1 MMKVEMNT
9 SNLTKEVEAV
19 GLRMLEIVKG
29 RLAAQAIGRAL
40 GGGLRPLLK
49 AVKRGVPKK
58 KRKGKRR
65 KHIEAR
71 TGLLKKSF
79 IVKHGVTKKGVPYA
93 LVGPSRSVVKTV
105 SRGTNIKNKKT
116 IDKMP
121 VKYAHLVEYGF
132 LARARKAGIRKRQ
145 SSKLGQK
152 AKKVQRII
160 DLAGFKLSQAAARG
174 ASRVAGALAPV
185 GNILAGGVDRILGS
199 WYDVSKKRRKKFFKK
214 TGAMAGAVKGF
225 VGRIAKRTFAGRTL
239 VKPTN
244 FISNATRSTTG
255 AVADATVKKLE
266 LEMQKLIKSVAGK
279 AARKAAKAATS

>member
-93 LVGPSRSVVKTV
+93 LVGPSRSVKEDVK
-105 SRGTNIKNKKT
+105 RGRKT
-116 IDKMP
+116 IKKWP

-266 LEMQKLIKSVAGK
+266 LEMQKLIDSVAGK
-279 AARKAAKAATS
+279 ARRKAEKAATL

>member
-93 LVGPSRSVVKTV
+93 IVGPSRAVKEDV
-105 SRGTNIKNKKT
+105 KRGRKT
-116 IDKMP
+116 IKKWP

-132 LARARKAGIRKRQ
+132 LARARKAGIRRRQ

-266 LEMQKLIKSVAGK
+266 FEMQKLLKSVEGK
-279 AARKAAKAATS
+279 ARRKAEKAATS

>member
-93 LVGPSRSVVKTV
+93 LVGPSRAVKESIT
-105 SRGTNIKNKKT
+105 RGRKT
-116 IDKMP
+116 IKKWP

-132 LARARKAGIRKRQ
+132 LARARKAGIRRRQ

-174 ASRVAGALAPV
+174 VSRVAGALAPV

-266 LEMQKLIKSVAGK
+266 FEMKKLIDSVAGK
-279 AARKAAKAATS
+279 AKRKAEKAATL

>member
-65 KHIEAR
+65 KHIEPR

-93 LVGPSRSVVKTV
+93 LVGPSRSVKEDVK
-105 SRGTNIKNKKT
+105 RGRKT
-116 IDKMP
+116 IKKWP

-132 LARARKAGIRKRQ
+132 LARARKAGIRRRQ

-266 LEMQKLIKSVAGK
+266 FEMKKLIESVAGK
-279 AARKAAKAATS
+279 ARRKAEKAATS

>member
-93 LVGPSRSVVKTV
+93 LVGPSRSVKEDVK
-105 SRGTNIKNKKT
+105 RGRKT
-116 IDKMP
+116 IKKWP

-266 LEMQKLIKSVAGK
+266 LEMQKLMKSVE
-279 AARKAAKAATS
+279 RKAKRKAEKAATS

>member
-9 SNLTKEVEAV
+9 SNLTKEVETV

-29 RLAAQAIGRAL
+29 RVAAQAIGRAL

-93 LVGPSRSVVKTV
+93 LVGPSRSVKEDVK
-105 SRGTNIKNKKT
+105 RGRKT
-116 IDKMP
+116 IKKWP

-132 LARARKAGIRKRQ
+132 LARARKAGIRRRQ

-279 AARKAAKAATS
+279 AARKAEKAATS

>member
-65 KHIEAR
+65 KHIEPR

-93 LVGPSRSVVKTV
+93 LVGPSRSVKEDVK
-105 SRGTNIKNKKT
+105 RGRKT
-116 IDKMP
+116 IKKWP

-132 LARARKAGIRKRQ
+132 LARARKAGIRRRQ

>member
-1 MMKVEMNT
+1 
-9 SNLTKEVEAV
+9 
-19 GLRMLEIVKG
+19 
-29 RLAAQAIGRAL
+29 
-40 GGGLRPLLK
+40 
-49 AVKRGVPKK
+49 
-58 KRKGKRR
+58 
-65 KHIEAR
+65 
-71 TGLLKKSF
+71 LKKSF

-93 LVGPSRSVVKTV
+93 LVGPSRSVKEDVK
-105 SRGTNIKNKKT
+105 RGRKT
-116 IDKMP
+116 IKKWP

-266 LEMQKLIKSVAGK
+266 LEMKKLIDSVAGK
-279 AARKAAKAATS
+279 ARRKAEKAATS

>member
-65 KHIEAR
+65 KHIEPR

-93 LVGPSRSVVKTV
+93 LVGPSRSVKKDVA
-105 SRGTNIKNKKT
+105 RGKKPKST
-116 IDKMP
+116 IEKWP

-132 LARARKAGIRKRQ
+132 LARARKAGIRRRQ

-266 LEMQKLIKSVAGK
+266 FEMQKLMKSVE
-279 AARKAAKAATS
+279 RKAKRKAEKAATS

>member
-65 KHIEAR
+65 KHIEPR

-93 LVGPSRSVVKTV
+93 LVGPSRSVKEDVK
-105 SRGTNIKNKKT
+105 RGRKT
-116 IDKMP
+116 IKKWP

-132 LARARKAGIRKRQ
+132 LARARKAGIRRRQ

-174 ASRVAGALAPV
+174 ASRVAVALAPV

-255 AVADATVKKLE
+255 AVADATIKKLE
-266 LEMQKLIKSVAGK
+266 FEMQKLLKSVEGK
-279 AARKAAKAATS
+279 ARRKAEKAATS

>member
-93 LVGPSRSVVKTV
+93 LVGPSRSVKEDVK
-105 SRGTNIKNKKT
+105 RGRKT
-116 IDKMP
+116 IKKWP

-185 GNILAGGVDRILGS
+185 GNILVGGVDRILGS

-266 LEMQKLIKSVAGK
+266 LEMQKLMKSVE
-279 AARKAAKAATS
+279 RKAKRKAEKAATS

>member
-1 MMKVEMNT
+1 MKVEMNT

-93 LVGPSRSVVKTV
+93 LVGPSRSVKEDVK
-105 SRGTNIKNKKT
+105 RGRKT
-116 IDKMP
+116 IKKWP

-266 LEMQKLIKSVAGK
+266 LEMQKLMKSVE
-279 AARKAAKAATS
+279 RKAKRKAEKAATS

>member
-65 KHIEAR
+65 KHIEPR

-93 LVGPSRSVVKTV
+93 LVGPSRAVKEDV
-105 SRGTNIKNKKT
+105 KRGRKT
-116 IDKMP
+116 IKKWP

-174 ASRVAGALAPV
+174 ASRVAVALAPV

-266 LEMQKLIKSVAGK
+266 LEMKKLIDSVAGK
-279 AARKAAKAATS
+279 ARRKAEKAATS

>member
-9 SNLTKEVEAV
+9 SNLTKEVETV

-29 RLAAQAIGRAL
+29 RVAAQAIGRAL

-93 LVGPSRSVVKTV
+93 LVGPSRSVKEDVK
-105 SRGTNIKNKKT
+105 RGRKT
-116 IDKMP
+116 IKKWP

-132 LARARKAGIRKRQ
+132 LARARKAGIRRRQ

-255 AVADATVKKLE
+255 AVADATIKKLE
-266 LEMQKLIKSVAGK
+266 FEMQKLLKSVAGK
-279 AARKAAKAATS
+279 ARRKAAKAATS